1 MGYLQRV
8 GRKPDP
14 NKGGHVFNFRI
25 IQMEIK
31 EWTILTR
38 SHKDIR
44 DGFAEVVFSG
54 GTTLFYERA
63 DNGEWVCYRKID

>member
-1 MGYLQRV
+1 M
-8 GRKPDP
+8 
-14 NKGGHVFNFRI
+14 FNFRI